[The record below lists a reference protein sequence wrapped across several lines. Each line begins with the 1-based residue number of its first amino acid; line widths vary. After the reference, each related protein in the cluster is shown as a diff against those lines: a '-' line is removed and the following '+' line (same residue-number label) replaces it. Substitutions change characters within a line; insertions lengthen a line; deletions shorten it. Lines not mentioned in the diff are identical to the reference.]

1 MIKKKQN
8 KAVVDGLLR
17 DWASRRAFRAGSLS
31 DLEAKVM
38 RNTRECLHEREN
50 TASLLASP
58 YRQIEWPVFMRWVS
72 WGTLAAAAVVL
83 MLIRPFGE
91 PPRLDKEGQDF
102 AQSDAKPSVFS
113 EKQLDARRLVYG
125 ELNDLF
131 EGTLR
136 WVSLTERDVQFD
148 FDEEGVQPRTVPVV
162 LRTIFSKRSEDGRS
176 WESVWNM
183 DVILPADEYV
193 TLEKPDAPIPQLGL
207 WVHQL
212 PDGGFVV
219 QTDFGG
225 AGTLADSRMQ
235 TFLPGDPDVQMT
247 SLHSGD
253 TEYRVTQSLA
263 VIAGEAS

>member
-1 MIKKKQN
+1 MMKKKS
-8 KAVVDGLLR
+8 KAAVDGLLR
-17 DWASRRAFRAGSLS
+17 DWASRQDFRADSLS
-31 DLEAKVM
+31 ELENKVM
-38 RNTRECLHEREN
+38 RNTRECLFEQNDGKQAAACWHFSMWRN
-50 TASLLASP
+50 LSLAS
-58 YRQIEWPVFMRWVS
+58 VMVV
-72 WGTLAAAAVVL
+72 AVVL
-83 MLIRPFGE
+83 VLVLPFSVQDRDIQRPDGANVQTVASFTPE
-91 PPRLDKEGQDF
+91 QLAARKV
-102 AQSDAKPSVFS
+102 VF
-113 EKQLDARRLVYG
+113 D
-125 ELNDLF
+125 ELNALF
-131 EGTLR
+131 GGALR
-136 WVSLTERDVQFD
+136 WVSVTERDFQFD
-148 FDEEGVQPRTVPVV
+148 FEADVVRPATPPVV
-162 LRTIFSKRSEDGRS
+162 LRTVILTRSEDGRA
-176 WESVWNM
+176 WEPVWNM